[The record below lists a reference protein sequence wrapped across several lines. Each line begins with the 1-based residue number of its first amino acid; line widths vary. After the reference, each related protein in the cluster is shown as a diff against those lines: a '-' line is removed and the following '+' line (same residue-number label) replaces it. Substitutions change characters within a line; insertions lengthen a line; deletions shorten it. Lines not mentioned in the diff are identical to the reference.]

1 MGNSGKIAIGAAL
14 AALGMLVLTA
24 VTLEEPVMFTFLGLV
39 AVAYLAAVMEVFA
52 RRRYLAVVAAGAG
65 TSMSLGFSIAFL
77 RMWGLAFN
85 QDAAALGTAV
95 TTKDSDIY
103 FYLAAA
109 SAMATLLVLFLGVV
123 WPAGKRLRPSRQRKS
138 ASRRPPSAARR
149 PAART
154 GAKGAGTRQPPRSQ
168 RGNPQGSPAQRLSGS
183 RNPAVRAPA
192 ATAKRPSSSASTAG
206 RTTSASKPAAKPA
219 SKPGSKTASRR

>member
-1 MGNSGKIAIGAAL
+1 MGNSGKVAIGAAL
-14 AALGMLVLTA
+14 AAVGMLVLTA

-39 AVAYLAAVMEVFA
+39 AVAYVAAVTEVFA

-95 TTKDSDIY
+95 TSKDSDIY

-109 SAMATLLVLFLGVV
+109 SAMATLMVLFLGVV
-123 WPAGKRLRPSRQRKS
+123 WPAGKRLRPSRQKS
-138 ASRRPPSAARR
+138 ASRRPPSAVRR

-154 GAKGAGTRQPPRSQ
+154 GAKGAGTRQPANSQ
-168 RGNPQGSPAQRLSGS
+168 RSNPQGSPAQRLSGS
-183 RNPAVRAPA
+183 RNPAARAPA
-192 ATAKRPSSSASTAG
+192 AAAKRPASSASTAG
-206 RTTSASKPAAKPA
+206 RTTSASKPAARPA
-219 SKPGSKTASRR
+219 PKPGSKTASRR